1 MGEILLYFSG
11 FAFIAIHGILQTIK
25 KVEDFDMQGPWIQR
39 LILNKIT
46 MIISLIMPLIC
57 WFQIYNASIIN
68 IVLIIAINTALTI
81 FLNKIIA
88 IPFLLRITVKGN
100 EYYISRTSNLFN
112 TFLIA
117 VLSLIIGSIIN

>member
-11 FAFIAIHGILQTIK
+11 FAFIAIDGILKTIRD
-25 KVEDFDMQGPWIQR
+25 VEDFDLQGPWIQR
-39 LILNKIT
+39 LILNKTT

-57 WFQIYNASIIN
+57 WFQIYNTSIIN
-68 IVLIIAINTALTI
+68 IVLIITINTFLTI
-81 FLNKIIA
+81 FLSKIIS
-88 IPFLLRITVKGN
+88 IPFLLRITGRGN
-100 EYYISRTSNLFN
+100 DYYFSRTSNLFN

>member
-11 FAFIAIHGILQTIK
+11 FAFIAIDGILKTIRD
-25 KVEDFDMQGPWIQR
+25 VEDFDLQGPWIQR
-39 LILNKIT
+39 LILNKTT

-57 WFQIYNASIIN
+57 WFQIYNTSIIN
-68 IVLIIAINTALTI
+68 IVLIITINTFLTI
-81 FLNKIIA
+81 FLGKIIA
-88 IPFLLRITVKGN
+88 IPFLLRITGRGN
-100 EYYISRTSNLFN
+100 DYYISRTSNLFN